1 MDMERLIK
9 EYFDFFSNKDIS
21 SLEKLFAKDVKLVD
35 WETYAEGKD
44 EVIKANKKIFDQVDT
59 LQIVVNNLYLN
70 GQTAICLIDIL
81 INKSEKLKV
90 IDLIRFNNDNKIT
103 LISAY
108 KQ

>member
-1 MDMERLIK
+1 MERLIK
-9 EYFDFFSNKDIS
+9 EYFKFFSNKDIL
-21 SLEKLFAKDVKLVD
+21 SLEKLFAEDIKLVD
-35 WETYAEGKD
+35 WETYAKGKD

-59 LQIVVNNLYLN
+59 LQIEVNNLYIN

>member
-1 MDMERLIK
+1 MERLIK
-9 EYFDFFSNKDIS
+9 EYFKFFSDKDIL
-21 SLEKLFAKDVKLVD
+21 SLEKLFAEDVKLVD
-35 WETYAEGKD
+35 WETYAQGKD

-59 LQIVVNNLYLN
+59 LQIEVNNLYIN

-90 IDLIRFNNDNKIT
+90 IDLIKFNNDNKIT

>member
-1 MDMERLIK
+1 MERLIK
-9 EYFDFFSNKDIS
+9 EYFKFFSDKDIL
-21 SLEKLFAKDVKLVD
+21 SLEKLFAEDIKLVD
-35 WETYAEGKD
+35 WETYAKGKD

-59 LQIVVNNLYLN
+59 LQIEVNNLYIN

>member
-1 MDMERLIK
+1 MERLIK
-9 EYFDFFSNKDIS
+9 EYFKFFSDKDIL
-21 SLEKLFAKDVKLVD
+21 SLEKLFAEDVKLVD
-35 WETYAEGKD
+35 WETYAKGKD

-59 LQIVVNNLYLN
+59 LQIEVNNLYIN

-90 IDLIRFNNDNKIT
+90 IDLIKFNNDNKIT

>member
-1 MDMERLIK
+1 MERLIK
-9 EYFDFFSNKDIS
+9 EYFKFFSDKDIL
-21 SLEKLFAKDVKLVD
+21 SLEKLFAEDIKLVD
-35 WETYAEGKD
+35 WETYAQGKD

-59 LQIVVNNLYLN
+59 LQIEVNNLYIN

-90 IDLIRFNNDNKIT
+90 IDLIKFNNDNKIT

>member
-1 MDMERLIK
+1 MERLIK
-9 EYFDFFSNKDIS
+9 EYFKFFSNKDIL
-21 SLEKLFAKDVKLVD
+21 SLEKLFAEDVKLVD
-35 WETYAEGKD
+35 WETYAKGKD

-59 LQIVVNNLYLN
+59 LQIEVNNLYIN

-90 IDLIRFNNDNKIT
+90 IDLIKFNNDNKIT

>member
-1 MDMERLIK
+1 MERLIK
-9 EYFDFFSNKDIS
+9 EYFKFFSDKDIL
-21 SLEKLFAKDVKLVD
+21 SLEKLFAEDVKLVD
-35 WETYAEGKD
+35 WETYAKGKD

-59 LQIVVNNLYLN
+59 LQIEVNNLYIN

>member
-1 MDMERLIK
+1 MERLIK
-9 EYFDFFSNKDIS
+9 EYFKFFSNKDIS
-21 SLEKLFAKDVKLVD
+21 SLEKLFAEDVKLVD
-35 WETYAEGKD
+35 WETYAKGKD

-59 LQIVVNNLYLN
+59 LQIEVNNLYIN

>member
-1 MDMERLIK
+1 MERLIK
-9 EYFDFFSNKDIS
+9 EYFKFFSDKDIL
-21 SLEKLFAKDVKLVD
+21 SLEKLFAEDIKLVD
-35 WETYAEGKD
+35 WETYAKGKD
-44 EVIKANKKIFDQVDT
+44 EVVKANKKIFDQVDT
-59 LQIVVNNLYLN
+59 LQIDVNNLYIN

-90 IDLIRFNNDNKIT
+90 IDLIKFNNDNKIT

>member
-1 MDMERLIK
+1 MERLIK
-9 EYFDFFSNKDIS
+9 EYFKFFSDKDIL
-21 SLEKLFAKDVKLVD
+21 SLEKLFAEDVKLVD
-35 WETYAEGKD
+35 WETYAQGKD

-59 LQIVVNNLYLN
+59 LQIEVNNLYIN

>member
-1 MDMERLIK
+1 MERLIK
-9 EYFDFFSNKDIS
+9 EYFKFFSDKDIL
-21 SLEKLFAKDVKLVD
+21 SLEKLFAEDIKLVD
-35 WETYAEGKD
+35 WETYAKGKD
-44 EVIKANKKIFDQVDT
+44 EVVKANKKIFDQVDT
-59 LQIVVNNLYLN
+59 LQIEVNNLYIN

>member
-1 MDMERLIK
+1 MERLIK
-9 EYFDFFSNKDIS
+9 EYFKFFSDKDIL
-21 SLEKLFAKDVKLVD
+21 SLEKLFAEDIKLVD
-35 WETYAEGKD
+35 WETYAKGKD

-59 LQIVVNNLYLN
+59 LQIEVNNLYIN

-90 IDLIRFNNDNKIT
+90 IDLIKFNNDNKIT

>member
-1 MDMERLIK
+1 MERLIK
-9 EYFDFFSNKDIS
+9 EYFKFFSDKDIL
-21 SLEKLFAKDVKLVD
+21 SLEKLFAEDVKLVD
-35 WETYAEGKD
+35 WETYAKGKD

-59 LQIVVNNLYLN
+59 LQIKVNNLYIN

>member
-1 MDMERLIK
+1 MERLIK
-9 EYFDFFSNKDIS
+9 EYFKFFSNKDIS
-21 SLEKLFAKDVKLVD
+21 SLEKLFAEDVKLVD
-35 WETYAEGKD
+35 WETYAKGKD

-59 LQIVVNNLYLN
+59 LQIEVNNLYIN
-70 GQTAICLIDIL
+70 GQTVICLIDIL

>member
-1 MDMERLIK
+1 MERLIK
-9 EYFDFFSNKDIS
+9 EYFKFFSNKDIS
-21 SLEKLFAKDVKLVD
+21 SLEKLFAEDVKLVD
-35 WETYAEGKD
+35 WETYAKGKD

-59 LQIVVNNLYLN
+59 LQIEVNNLYIN

-90 IDLIRFNNDNKIT
+90 IDLIKFNNDNKIT

>member
-1 MDMERLIK
+1 MERLIK
-9 EYFDFFSNKDIS
+9 EYFKFFSNKDIL
-21 SLEKLFAKDVKLVD
+21 SLEKLFAEDVKLVD
-35 WETYAEGKD
+35 WETYAKGKD

-59 LQIVVNNLYLN
+59 LQIEVNNLYIN

>member
-1 MDMERLIK
+1 MERLIE
-9 EYFDFFSNKDIS
+9 EYFKFFSDKDIL
-21 SLEKLFAKDVKLVD
+21 SLEKLFAEDVKLVD
-35 WETYAEGKD
+35 WETYAKGKD

-59 LQIVVNNLYLN
+59 LQIKVNNLYIN